1 MNNKLKIVS
10 LLIFSLVVSL
20 VFLIFIELMLFL
32 FLPKHYDRLS
42 DILRIIKQDNVLIW
56 KQKPNLNTEFQN
68 QNVKTNSFG
77 FRTHEIKSKNKT
89 RIICLGASP
98 TFGWGVKYE
107 DTYPVVIE
115 NGLKNKNI
123 EAEVINAGE
132 IGYSS
137 YQGLKLLKNTILDLK
152 PDIITVSYV
161 INDVDKYRFFRS
173 SSQRDSQLYPLS
185 KWVVNTYNVIYQS
198 NLFKFINNISLKIK
212 SNKSKYYG
220 NKYNNQ
226 YNGNRRVSI
235 DEYEDN
241 LNSIINIAQEH
252 DIKVVFIVMPV
263 NLPVKRM
270 LTEVEKVY
278 VDNLLLEAE
287 NEMKNNNYTE
297 TKKIFDKILIVDKYM
312 PIVYYYLGVI
322 ADIEKNSSLADE
334 MFEKAKNYEIFD
346 CANISLKYNDI
357 MRKVSQEKQIPL
369 CDSAKDF
376 REYKKDYLFV
386 DPTLDCFHPNAKGH
400 QIIAN
405 RLVEVVAD
413 FCLENKGKIN

>member
-10 LLIFSLVVSL
+10 LLIFSLVVSI
-20 VFLIFIELMLFL
+20 VFLMFIELMLFL

-56 KQKPNLNTEFQN
+56 KQKPNLNTDFQN

-98 TFGWGVKYE
+98 TFGWGVKDE
-107 DTYPVVIE
+107 NTYPVVIE
-115 NGLKNKNI
+115 NELKNKNI
-123 EAEVINAGE
+123 EIESINAGE

-137 YQGLKLLKNTILDLK
+137 YQGLKLLKTTILDLK

-185 KWVVNTYNVIYQS
+185 KWLVNTYNVVYQS
-198 NLFKFINNISLKIK
+198 NLFNFINNISLKIK

-220 NKYNNQ
+220 NKYKNQ
-226 YNGNRRVSI
+226 YNENRRVSI
-235 DEYEDN
+235 NEYEDN
-241 LNSIINIAQEH
+241 LNSIINIAQENN
-252 DIKVVFIVMPV
+252 IKVIFIVMPV
-263 NLPVKRM
+263 NLPAKRM
-270 LTEVEKVY
+270 LTDAEKMN
-278 VDNLLLEAE
+278 VDNLLFEAE
-287 NEMKNNNYTE
+287 NEMKNNNYIQA
-297 TKKIFDKILIVDKYM
+297 KKLFEKILLIDEYF
-312 PIVYYYLGVI
+312 PISYYYLGII
-322 ADIEKNSSLADE
+322 ADIEKNSYLADE

-346 CANISLKYNDI
+346 CADISLKYNDV

-376 REYKKDYLFV
+376 IEYKKDYLFV
-386 DPTLDCFHPNAKGH
+386 DPKLDCFHPNAKGH
-400 QIIAN
+400 HIIAN
-405 RLVEVVAD
+405 KLVD
-413 FCLENKGKIN
+413 ILMDSYLENKGKIN